1 MDTSTRYAVVVEPVL
16 EVTLVGTASLAV
28 WQPHL
33 EAEGL
38 RYAAAGDTLPV
49 VLSAT
54 QARYWGMTFR
64 EFSLSL
70 LLNDSEALLFHAFN
84 SNRFFA
90 WVERRMFHTPY
101 YPAAVSVAEQHIAL
115 QEQGVS
121 QFEAALPPSAA
132 VLNSR
137 DERMER
143 RLWLKRL
150 TPASPRAYFDACLEG
165 FTQVYDA
172 AGCRLQFAPAPQLH
186 PAFDLLARS
195 GFQAQHWMVRTAARH
210 SKGQTIHPA

>member
-1 MDTSTRYAVVVEPVL
+1 MDTSTRYAVVVEPAL

-90 WVERRMFHTPY
+90 WVERSMFHTPY
-101 YPAAVSVAEQHIAL
+101 YPAAVSVAEQRIAL

-121 QFEAALPPSAA
+121 QFEATLPPSVA
-132 VLNSR
+132 VVQSR
-137 DERMER
+137 DEHLER

-150 TPASPRAYFDACLEG
+150 SAADPRAYFDARLEG
-165 FTQVYDA
+165 FTRYFDA
-172 AGCRLQFAPAPQLH
+172 AGCRIQFAPAPRLH
-186 PAFDLLARS
+186 PALDLLARS
-195 GFQAQHWMVRTAARH
+195 SFQVQHWTVRSTARH